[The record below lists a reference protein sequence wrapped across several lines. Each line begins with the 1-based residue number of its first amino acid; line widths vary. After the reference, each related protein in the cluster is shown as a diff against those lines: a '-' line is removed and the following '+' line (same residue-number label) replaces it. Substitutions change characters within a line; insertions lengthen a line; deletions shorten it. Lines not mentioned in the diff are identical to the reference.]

1 MTGNRNGKIW
11 STPSEPGEVPS
22 EPGEVLM
29 EPGEVLM
36 EPENRTV
43 DNLPERAVDGFTN
56 I

>member
-29 EPGEVLM
+29 EP
-36 EPENRTV
+36 ENRTV